1 VAAEIY
7 VESEVLLYV
16 DITAKEIFPG
26 LDSQLPDSR
35 FKRVSNAIDSL
46 LHKSLTRRQNGSPF
60 IITGDIPAMWLRD
73 STWQVAPLLYSRH
86 PDVIKLLIELSKT
99 QVELFLIDPYANA
112 FNPEPNGACWHKDF
126 PNQSPWVFERKFE
139 LDSWASVLYLARMI
153 VEKYNRFDHIDSS
166 FEEALTTML
175 NLAKRE
181 QRHDPDSYVF
191 KRDNGVL
198 HDSLSHEGYGAPVAY
213 TGMVYS
219 AFRPSDDAC
228 VYGYLVPS
236 NLFFLNE
243 LERLPEKLKSPAS
256 LRLAV
261 EIREGLESFAVIDG
275 RYAYE
280 VDGLGNSLCI
290 DDANIPS
297 LLSLPHLGCVPADD
311 ARYRSTREFIL
322 SFKNP
327 YYFSGIKAS
336 GIGSQHTPSGF
347 VWPIALAVQAL
358 TDPSVN
364 NKLDTLDLLEVT
376 DAETGNMH
384 EAFDVNDD
392 KDFTRSWFSWAD
404 MTYVQLVLDSVNY
417 QSR

>member
-1 VAAEIY
+1 
-7 VESEVLLYV
+7 V

-384 EAFDVNDD
+384 EAFDVNND

>member
-1 VAAEIY
+1 MN
-7 VESEVLLYV
+7 L
-16 DITAKEIFPG
+16 TAKEVFPG
-26 LDSQLPDSR
+26 LDSQISASR
-35 FKRVSNAIDSL
+35 FSRVSKAIDSL
-46 LHKSLTRRQNGSPF
+46 FGKSLTRRENGTPF

-73 STWQVAPLLYSRH
+73 STWQVAPLLNSNH
-86 PDVIKLLIELSKT
+86 PEIIQLLIDLSKV

-112 FNPEPNGACWHKDF
+112 FNPAPNGQCWHKDF

-153 VEKYNRFDHIDSS
+153 TEKYSRTDHIDAS
-166 FEEALTTML
+166 FKKALSVMI
-175 NLAKRE
+175 NLAKLE
-181 QRHDPDSYVF
+181 QHHDPESYIF
-191 KRDNGVL
+191 KRNNGVP
-198 HDSLSHEGYGAPVAY
+198 HDFLSHNGRGAPTAY

-243 LERLPEKLKSPAS
+243 LELLPQALQSSETKDLSIK
-256 LRLAV
+256 
-261 EIREGLESFAVIDG
+261 IRRGIKEFAIIDG

-280 VDGLGNSLCI
+280 VDGLGNSLFI

-297 LLSLPHLGCVPADD
+297 LLSLPLLGCISAEDESYQ
-311 ARYRSTREFIL
+311 ATREFIL
-322 SFKNP
+322 SKSNP
-327 YYFSGIKAS
+327 YYFSGSAAE
-336 GIGSQHTPSGF
+336 GIGSQHTPTGF

-358 TDPSVN
+358 TDSSKSK
-364 NKLDTLDLLEVT
+364 KLETLDVLENS
-376 DAETGNMH
+376 DGGTGAMH
-384 EAFDVNDD
+384 ESFNVDDD

-417 QSR
+417 QSK